1 MIISSYFF
9 ILLIFHPQGYT
20 SSIVPGGFQHFA
32 VFQSKIHTHEIN
44 GDILNTTMLENDFA
58 SLKLANY
65 FMKMFQKC
73 AKHYDIHLPGMPFIK
88 TENYIPVC

>member
-1 MIISSYFF
+1 
-9 ILLIFHPQGYT
+9 
-20 SSIVPGGFQHFA
+20 
-32 VFQSKIHTHEIN
+32 
-44 GDILNTTMLENDFA
+44 MLENDFA